1 MTVDAVEN
9 ECLLDFE
16 DDWSLFVML
25 GIIILSYVFY
35 RCCRN
40 IFKRN
45 KNFLLNHLSSVND
58 ERNWKTMVALLCL
71 QIFKTF

>member
-1 MTVDAVEN
+1 MYSTGVAEI
-9 ECLLDFE
+9 
-16 DDWSLFVML
+16 S
-25 GIIILSYVFY
+25 S
-35 RCCRN
+35 
-40 IFKRN
+40 KRN